1 MNKTSIVN
9 KFLEYELSTVHPK
22 IIEWQGY
29 KITEKNL
36 KTKIENFVAKASKDE
51 NKTFQLLELENLNI
65 LLIRLDETKNSV
77 DVYFSNFSLI
87 ENQEYLIKQIKHSF
101 PKLIV
106 ENIYF
111 TDSRTVY
118 LSHLEVS
125 HYTYAGK
132 IELIKKSNKNDKY
145 EVIKLTEAKDITF
158 YPEYLKM
165 YDEFYEDYPK
175 LKAIIGDPESV
186 ESIKYLI
193 ENGIVKLLYINNE
206 ISGVILGI
214 KMDYDE
220 MSGYFVCDK
229 ILNRKYRGKGFGVAM
244 ERKFIESL
252 KVCENELVFGTI
264 NSENTASFRTST
276 SIGRICTRVHYKIK
290 C

>member
-101 PKLIV
+101 PKLIEQMGIARFGHRPKV
-106 ENIYF
+106 ADIFCGSGQIPFEAVISGMPIHPRMC
-111 TDSRTVY
+111 SRPVR
-118 LSHLEVS
+118 LSHPSTFCTSATIKGILFCTTRQAEFWLLRG
-125 HYTYAGK
+125 YTFNA
-132 IELIKKSNKNDKY
+132 
-145 EVIKLTEAKDITF
+145 KL
-158 YPEYLKM
+158 
-165 YDEFYEDYPK
+165 
-175 LKAIIGDPESV
+175 S
-186 ESIKYLI
+186 
-193 ENGIVKLLYINNE
+193 
-206 ISGVILGI
+206 
-214 KMDYDE
+214 
-220 MSGYFVCDK
+220 
-229 ILNRKYRGKGFGVAM
+229 
-244 ERKFIESL
+244 SL
-252 KVCENELVFGTI
+252 KPLAA
-264 NSENTASFRTST
+264 TARKWSCST
-276 SIGRICTRVHYKIK
+276 SIKVALSKDTILATCSRMASNAC
-290 C
+290 